1 MASAVK
7 SRKRHDSILS
17 FSDQPSIPSESVSI
31 AGDLKSD
38 IDIEQ
43 QDSPLESTVTSSD
56 GPLDESPQFPDEVN
70 PTVQLTPTY
79 TTDGAD
85 AV

>member
-17 FSDQPSIPSESVSI
+17 FSDLPSIPSESVSI